1 MWPRVSIRTPATAT
15 LTCSSERAR
24 ARARARARKSAR
36 RCGCCA
42 LLSVCLVCLAAV
54 VVAHRVPPP
63 VSARSGRSFFSLARG
78 PGAGCRCR
86 AHRWDAAGRQCPFV
100 PPVAE
105 PRLGQPVRR
114 IKGTVS
120 CLLVSFCWEAC
131 LGHCCYCYCYR
142 CGCWGAIWGLTMD
155 RYKVPSIEPW
165 SQNARGTRR
174 ANEPPQRRDKG
185 GQPQTAAQDQLAGS
199 NVREE
204 ARTQSP
210 EKALPHGSGPLS
222 RPESWFKEMKGQRK
236 RQTFVAATQKGHYRN
251 ESAFIAYQHET
262 SRTLSHGQRT

>member
-1 MWPRVSIRTPATAT
+1 MASRIDQNTSNSHFDLQFRE
-15 LTCSSERAR
+15 SKSESESKSEKERAPLR
-24 ARARARARKSAR
+24 VLRS
-36 RCGCCA
+36 
-42 LLSVCLVCLAAV
+42 LVSVCLVCLAAV

-63 VSARSGRSFFSLARG
+63 VSARGGRSFFSLARG

-131 LGHCCYCYCYR
+131 LGHCCYRYCFC

-155 RYKVPSIEPW
+155 RYKVPSMEP
-165 SQNARGTRR
+165 
-174 ANEPPQRRDKG
+174 
-185 GQPQTAAQDQLAGS
+185 
-199 NVREE
+199 
-204 ARTQSP
+204 
-210 EKALPHGSGPLS
+210 
-222 RPESWFKEMKGQRK
+222 
-236 RQTFVAATQKGHYRN
+236 
-251 ESAFIAYQHET
+251 
-262 SRTLSHGQRT
+262 